1 MIFFKKWNG
10 IFIFFFINFF
20 ILVFNHYTFLEENY
34 YHRIKNSNKKIIKYI
49 LRDNNEDNK
58 QIFFHIQKCE
68 IKSDFNLKI
77 LNNKSEEIYQ
87 QNIIKKSTYFYINN
101 TNNPFSLL
109 INPKENISSIYIKYS
124 YETSHKIK
132 NYSPVVNSNIIFLKM
147 NDSYILRFN
156 KYIKKS
162 IEPINYIVFYIN
174 SSNRFVDLSNICSIK
189 NYWIELNILTNFTID
204 YYIDF
209 IDINLTK
216 FNFIEGKYKFNI
228 IAKEL
233 NGLKTE
239 FLYNQ
244 KIIYIGENLILKM
257 IDYLFSFFILFTNFI
272 VIIGTTTIIII
283 VIIVIVF
290 IYSYKKRKKKEKNFN
305 DFNTKFNSEKKFIR
319 INNDDNND

>member
-1 MIFFKKWNG
+1 MEFLF
-10 IFIFFFINFF
+10 FFFINFF
-20 ILVFNHYTFLEENY
+20 IIVFNHYTFLEENY
-34 YHRIKNSNKKIIKYI
+34 YHRLKNSNKKIIKYI

-189 NYWIELNILTNFTID
+189 NYWIELNILTNFIVD
-204 YYIDF
+204 YNLDF

-216 FNFIEGKYKFNI
+216 FNFINGKYKFNI
-228 IAKEL
+228 IAKEI

-239 FLYNQ
+239 FLYKEKEINIRESLLI
-244 KIIYIGENLILKM
+244 KILDFLLILLN
-257 IDYLFSFFILFTNFI
+257 YLTKLT
-272 VIIGTTTIIII
+272 VIICIISIIII
-283 VIIVIVF
+283 ITIIVIC
-290 IYSYKKRKKKEKNFN
+290 IYSYKKEKKKEKNYN
-305 DFNTKFNSEKKFIR
+305 DFNIKFNPDNKFVR
-319 INNDDNND
+319 IDNKSNLND